1 MAKNDLAQ
9 TYLATY
15 LWKQWMRKI
24 QGQNILHRRG
34 RQRAGPVPGGKGGRM
49 YRSHPLDQRLNLCR
63 GWSCCNRPPHL
74 LTPSLCQRAACS
86 PTVHQ
91 SRSPDNEAKALG
103 GHGHVSSVAGF
114 SPVASCLRPPA
125 RTVTRG
131 REAATV
137 LCVITVRLRLGKAV
151 GPPNWLWSGVCTLRQ
166 HSWRHLREH
175 AQTGGVL

>member
-1 MAKNDLAQ
+1 MAKNDLAK

-49 YRSHPLDQRLNLCR
+49 YRSHPLDQRLKLCR

-91 SRSPDNEAKALG
+91 FHSPDNEAKALG
-103 GHGHVSSVAGF
+103 GHRHVSSVAGF
-114 SPVASCLRPPA
+114 SPVASCLRPSCKDSDKGQGSLHCP
-125 RTVTRG
+125 
-131 REAATV
+131 
-137 LCVITVRLRLGKAV
+137 LHH
-151 GPPNWLWSGVCTLRQ
+151 
-166 HSWRHLREH
+166 HSE
-175 AQTGGVL
+175 AQTGESCGPAKLALEWGLHSVAA